1 MIFQEVISKELCKMI
16 SKETNLVWDDVS
28 YINDDTD
35 SISNEEL
42 GVTIFLPNI
51 TECMVFYVIKSEDY
65 GSDRDGEFFQ
75 DLNDLV
81 KHLNELKEN

>member
-1 MIFQEVISKELCKMI
+1 MIFQKVISEELCKII

-51 TECMVFYVIKSEDY
+51 YSNMQFYVINSEDY
-65 GSDRDGEFFQ
+65 GSDRDGLFFEN
-75 DLNDLV
+75 LNDLV

>member
-1 MIFQEVISKELCKMI
+1 MIFQEVISEELCKMI

-35 SISNEEL
+35 SILNEEL
-42 GVTIFLPNI
+42 GVIVFLPNM
-51 TECMVFYVIKSEDY
+51 TEYMYFYVVNSEDY
-65 GSDRDGEFFQ
+65 GSDRDGLFFEN
-75 DLNDLV
+75 LNDLV